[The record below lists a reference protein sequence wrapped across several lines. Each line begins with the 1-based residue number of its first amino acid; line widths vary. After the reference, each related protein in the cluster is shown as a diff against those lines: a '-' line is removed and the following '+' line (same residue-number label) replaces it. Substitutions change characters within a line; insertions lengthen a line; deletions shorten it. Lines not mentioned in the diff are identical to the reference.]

1 MDPAPPLIAFKRLRN
16 KPDCPMPAAVK
27 FLIVTP
33 SFNAPQFLDQTI
45 ASIVGQHGDFAV
57 HYHIQDGGS
66 GAATL
71 DVIRAWEQRLSHS
84 GTTDPTRKHLAF
96 SWAVEPDR
104 SMYDA
109 IQKGFDRLLATVP
122 RDPDD
127 RIILSWLNTDD
138 LFTPNAFLTVA
149 RFLTDHHEESWVTG
163 LPCLIR
169 EDGCIADLRL
179 EDCGYARARLAC
191 GEYDGRRL
199 PPVMQEGTFW
209 TLDLWQRVG
218 GLDISLRLA
227 GDWDLWRRMAE
238 HARLINLRAVLA
250 YHRRRSGQLS
260 SDMSEYWAELDAVK
274 RRIGDARPTLAG
286 ERIALEGA
294 WMGAWRTNLGRWV
307 LSPMRYRRD
316 GFLHCLSDCLVESW
330 SKHAVG
336 RAIIKGYRRLRGVV
350 VE

>member
-1 MDPAPPLIAFKRLRN
+1 MR
-16 KPDCPMPAAVK
+16 AASTTK
-27 FLIVTP
+27 FVIVTP
-33 SFNAPQFLDQTI
+33 SFNAPEFLDETI
-45 ASIVGQHGDFAV
+45 ASIVGQTGNFDI

-66 GAATL
+66 NEPTL
-71 DVIRAWEQRLSHS
+71 GRLRFWEQRLSQA
-84 GTTDPTRKHLAF
+84 DPPDATRPGFHF
-96 SWAVEPDR
+96 SWIAEPDR

-122 RDPDD
+122 REPDD
-127 RIILSWLNTDD
+127 LIILTWLNTDD
-138 LFTPNAFLTVA
+138 VFTPNALLTVA
-149 RFLTDHHEESWVTG
+149 RFLADHPDESWVTG

-179 EDCGYARARLAC
+179 EDCGYARARLAK

-209 TLDLWQRVG
+209 KLNLWQQVG
-218 GLDISLRLA
+218 GLNIELKLA
-227 GDWDLWRRMAE
+227 GDWDLWRRMAR

-260 SDMSEYWAELDAVK
+260 GDMAKYWAELDTVQQRSAAGK
-274 RRIGDARPTLAG
+274 QALQGDRV
-286 ERIALEGA
+286 ALEGA
-294 WMGAWRTNLGRWV
+294 WMAAWRTHLGHWV

-330 SKHAVG
+330 SKHAWG
-336 RAIIKGYRRLRGVV
+336 RAIIKAYRRLRGV
-350 VE
+350 EAD